1 MAHASHFA
9 SHARSIE
16 REGSSGRSIL
26 IGNSPAI
33 RTVMAQIAKIARSD
47 APILIQGETGSGKE
61 LAARAIKQESARRTG
76 AFVAVNCGALPEGLI
91 ETELFG
97 HAQGAFT
104 DARQARDG
112 VIAAAQGGTLFLDE
126 IDTLSLRAQVM
137 LLRYL
142 QDHRYRPV
150 GVSHEI
156 ASDARVIAASN
167 QPLDRLVEDGRFRR
181 DLLYRLNIFE
191 LTIPP
196 LRVREDDVEMLAR
209 HFVEA
214 FSAKYGMPPKQLH
227 PDTIAWLR
235 QHTWPGNVR
244 ELENWVHREL
254 LLAESDEIRYR
265 DEGQAAAPRS
275 SDPCAADDGLDDY
288 RTAKARAIERFEHA
302 YLHRVL
308 TAARGNVT
316 AAARIA
322 GKERRA
328 LGKLLKKHRIDRA
341 IYLLHLIA
349 STS

>member
-1 MAHASHFA
+1 MAHAWQFA
-9 SHARSIE
+9 SHARGIE
-16 REGSSGRSIL
+16 REGSSGRAVL
-26 IGNSPAI
+26 IGSSPAI
-33 RTVMAQIAKIARSD
+33 RTVVAQIVKIARSD
-47 APILIQGETGSGKE
+47 APVLIQGETGSGKE

-126 IDTLSLRAQVM
+126 IDTLSPRAQVM

-150 GVSHEI
+150 GVSHEVT
-156 ASDARVIAASN
+156 SDARIIAASN
-167 QPLDRLVEDGRFRR
+167 QPLDRLVEEGRFRR
-181 DLLYRLNIFE
+181 DLLYRLNILE
-191 LTIPP
+191 LTVPP
-196 LRVREDDVEMLAR
+196 LRARADDIEMLAR
-209 HFVEA
+209 HFIEA
-214 FSAKYGMPPKQLH
+214 FSAKYAVPPKRLH
-227 PDTIAWLR
+227 PDTVAWLR
-235 QHTWPGNVR
+235 QHSWPGNVR
-244 ELENWVHREL
+244 ELENWIHREL
-254 LLAESDEIRYR
+254 LLAEGDEIRYR
-265 DEGQAAAPRS
+265 DDGQPAAAVPA
-275 SDPCAADDGLDDY
+275 DPFAAGDTLADY
-288 RTAKARAIERFEHA
+288 RTAKARVIDRFEHA

-308 TAARGNVT
+308 TATRGNVT

-341 IYLLHLIA
+341 IYLLQFIA
-349 STS
+349 STG